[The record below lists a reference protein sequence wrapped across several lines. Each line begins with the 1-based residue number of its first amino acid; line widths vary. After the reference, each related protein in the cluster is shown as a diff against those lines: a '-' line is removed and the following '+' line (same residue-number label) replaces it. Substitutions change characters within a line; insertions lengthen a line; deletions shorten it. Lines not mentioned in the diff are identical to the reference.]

1 MQSTV
6 VKIYL
11 YVLKSGKV
19 LEKNPDT
26 LNWQKSA
33 VKYILHSHSIH
44 ERIHIIFL
52 RLNISKIFY
61 TFLNL
66 KNTFTTFSQTRR
78 EVDENYCRNQKRVY
92 RVYHEFRIKIQF
104 CANPTCHSFGQKMCL
119 LCTVHNRL
127 SILLKRVM
135 NSLWTILNI
144 TVYLTGAVF
153 NMTNYL
159 LKRYFTW
166 RIFYLIVILHEKCFT
181 W

>member
-1 MQSTV
+1 MTFFAEYSPHA
-6 VKIYL
+6 KIR
-11 YVLKSGKV
+11 
-19 LEKNPDT
+19 EKN
-26 LNWQKSA
+26 
-33 VKYILHSHSIH
+33 ILHSHSGHESIH
-44 ERIHIIFL
+44 LIFL

-66 KNTFTTFSQTRR
+66 KNTFTCFHKPEEKWTKITV
-78 EVDENYCRNQKRVY
+78 EIRNVY

-119 LCTVHNRL
+119 LCTIHNRL
-127 SILLKRVM
+127 SILLKSLR

-144 TVYLTGAVF
+144 TVYLTGAVL